1 MASLNG
7 LGIGF
12 IRDFPYI
19 DGTSAVCEHLSHFF
33 VKKLEEK
40 LTQAVGRNKNRTLK
54 VVHGEIRALTLLI

>member
-19 DGTSAVCEHLSHFF
+19 DGTSAVCE
-33 VKKLEEK
+33 
-40 LTQAVGRNKNRTLK
+40 QAVGRNKNRTLK
-54 VVHGEIRALTLLI
+54 VVHGEIRDLTLLI